1 MKHLVLVFAV
11 LISGLSFSQID
22 DNWEDVSEKLPGY
35 VITNKGE
42 KIEGYLKRFL
52 KIKSQRK
59 VKFFKTLDDKPV
71 VYGPKDLKAYK
82 IENDYYESHPYEGL
96 SGKTK
101 VFLLRTVEGKIDLFD
116 YYIRVEDDQGKE
128 LVLSNDGNKEISLDF
143 DGTKIQT
150 EILAVK
156 DDKKGKKYLKFAS
169 SKVIFSFK
177 GVMSKY
183 VADFPELAKKIKSKE
198 KGYRILAILKIVNEY
213 NAHFAE

>member
-1 MKHLVLVFAV
+1 MKHLVLVFTV
-11 LISGLSFSQID
+11 LISGLGFSQID

-59 VKFFKTLDDKPV
+59 VKFFKTLDSKPV

-82 IENDYYESHPYEGL
+82 IENDDYETHPYEGL

-101 VFLLRTVEGKIDLFD
+101 VFLLRTVDGKISLFD

-128 LVLSNDGNKEISLDF
+128 MTLSKKGNTEVSLDF

-156 DDKKGKKYLKFAS
+156 DEKKGKKYLKFAS

-183 VADFPELAKKIKSKE
+183 VSDYPELAKKIKNKD

-213 NAHFAE
+213 NAHFTH

>member
-1 MKHLVLVFAV
+1 MKQIVLVIAV
-11 LISGLSFSQID
+11 LISSLGFSQID

-71 VYGPKDLKAYK
+71 VYDPKDLKAYK
-82 IENDYYESHPYEGL
+82 IENDYYETHPYEGL
-96 SGKTK
+96 SGKTE
-101 VFLLRTVEGKIDLFD
+101 VFLLRTVVGKIDLFD
-116 YYIRVEDDQGKE
+116 YYIRVEDDKGAE
-128 LVLSNDGNKEISLDF
+128 MTLSQKGNTEISLDF

-156 DDKKGKKYLKFAS
+156 DGDDYLKFAS
-169 SKVIFSFK
+169 QKVIFSFK
-177 GVMSKY
+177 NVMSKY
-183 VADFPELAKKIKSKE
+183 VSDYPELAKKIKDKE
-198 KGYRILAILKIVNEY
+198 KGYRILSILNIVNEY
-213 NAHFAE
+213 NQHFTH

>member
-11 LISGLSFSQID
+11 LISSLGFSQID
-22 DNWEDVSEKLPGY
+22 DNWEDASEKLPGY

-59 VKFFKTLDDKPV
+59 VKFFKTLDDKPI

-82 IENDYYESHPYEGL
+82 IENDHYESHAYEGL
-96 SGKTK
+96 SRKTK
-101 VFLLRTVEGKIDLFD
+101 VFLLRTVEGKINLFD
-116 YYIRVEDDQGKE
+116 YYIRVEDDKGAE
-128 LVLSNDGNKEISLDF
+128 MTLSKKGNTEVSLDF
-143 DGTKIQT
+143 DGTKVQT

-156 DDKKGKKYLKFAS
+156 DGKKYLKFAS
-169 SKVIFSFK
+169 SKLIFSFK

-183 VADFPELAKKIKSKE
+183 VSDYPELAKKIKNKE
-198 KGYRILAILKIVNEY
+198 KGYKIMGILKIVNEY
-213 NAHFAE
+213 NEHFTH

>member
-1 MKHLVLVFAV
+1 MRYLLFTLA
-11 LISGLSFSQID
+11 LLFSVVTNAQID

-35 VITNKGE
+35 IITNKGE

-71 VYGPKDLKAYK
+71 VYKPRDLKAYK
-82 IENDYYESHPYEGL
+82 IENDYYETHPYEGL

-116 YYIRVEDDQGKE
+116 YYIRVEDDKGRE
-128 LVLSNDGNKEISLDF
+128 LTLSKKGNKEVILDF

-150 EILAVK
+150 EVLAVK
-156 DDKKGKKYLKFAS
+156 DGKNYLKFAS
-169 SKVIFSFK
+169 TKLVFSFK
-177 GVMSKY
+177 NVMSKY
-183 VADFPELAKKIKSKE
+183 VSDYPELAKKIKKKE
-198 KGYRILAILKIVNEY
+198 KGYRILGILKIVNEY
-213 NAHFAE
+213 NEHFAK

>member
-1 MKHLVLVFAV
+1 MKHLVLVLAV
-11 LISGLSFSQID
+11 LVSGLGFSQID

-35 VITNKGE
+35 VITNNGE

-71 VYGPKDLKAYK
+71 VYDPKDLKAYK
-82 IENDYYESHPYEGL
+82 IENDYYETHPYEGL
-96 SGKTK
+96 NGKTK
-101 VFLLRTVEGKIDLFD
+101 VFLLRTVEGKINLFD
-116 YYIRVEDDQGKE
+116 YYIRVEDDKGRELTLSKE
-128 LVLSNDGNKEISLDF
+128 GNKEISLDF

-156 DDKKGKKYLKFAS
+156 DGKEYLKFTS
-169 SKVIFSFK
+169 PKLMFSFK

-183 VADFPELAKKIKSKE
+183 VSDYPELAKKIKNKE
-198 KGYRILAILKIVNEY
+198 KGYRILGILKIVNEY
-213 NAHFAE
+213 NEHFIH

>member
-1 MKHLVLVFAV
+1 MKHLVLVFTV
-11 LISGLSFSQID
+11 LISGLCFSQID

-82 IENDYYESHPYEGL
+82 IENDYYESHPYEGM

-101 VFLLRTVEGKIDLFD
+101 VFLLRTIEGKINLFD
-116 YYIRVEDDQGKE
+116 YYISVEDNKGNEMTISKQG
-128 LVLSNDGNKEISLDF
+128 NTEISLDF
-143 DGTKIQT
+143 DGTKIET
-150 EILAVK
+150 EVLAVK
-156 DDKKGKKYLKFAS
+156 DGKEYLKFAS
-169 SKVIFSFK
+169 TKLMFSFK
-177 GVMSKY
+177 KVMSNY
-183 VADFPELAKKIKSKE
+183 VSDFPELAKKIKNKE
-198 KGYRILAILKIVNEY
+198 KGYKLLNILKIVNEY
-213 NAHFAE
+213 NAHFVN

>member
-1 MKHLVLVFAV
+1 MKHLVLVFTV
-11 LISGLSFSQID
+11 LISSIGFSQID

-82 IENDYYESHPYEGL
+82 IENDYYETHPYEGL

-101 VFLLRTVEGKIDLFD
+101 VFLLRTVEGKISLFD
-116 YYIRVEDDQGKE
+116 YYIRVEDDRGAE
-128 LVLSNDGNKEISLDF
+128 MTLSKKGNTEISLDF
-143 DGTKIQT
+143 DGSKIQT

-156 DDKKGKKYLKFAS
+156 EGKDYLKFAS
-169 SKVIFSFK
+169 QKVIFSFK
-177 GVMSKY
+177 NVMSKY
-183 VADFPELAKKIKSKE
+183 VSDYPELAKKIKGKE

-213 NAHFAE
+213 NEHFTH

>member
-1 MKHLVLVFAV
+1 MKHLVLVFTV
-11 LISGLSFSQID
+11 LISSLGFSQID

-82 IENDYYESHPYEGL
+82 IENDYYETHPYEGL

-101 VFLLRTVEGKIDLFD
+101 VFLLRTVEGKIALFD
-116 YYIRVEDDQGKE
+116 YYIRVEDDRGAE
-128 LVLSNDGNKEISLDF
+128 MTLSKKGNTEISLDF
-143 DGTKIQT
+143 DGSKIQT

-156 DDKKGKKYLKFAS
+156 EGKDYLKFAS
-169 SKVIFSFK
+169 QKVIFSFK
-177 GVMSKY
+177 NVMSKY
-183 VADFPELAKKIKSKE
+183 VSDYPELAKKIKGKE

-213 NAHFAE
+213 NEHFTH

>member
-35 VITNKGE
+35 IITNKGE

-101 VFLLRTVEGKIDLFD
+101 VFLLRTVEGKISLFD

-128 LVLSNDGNKEISLDF
+128 LTLSKNGNTEISLDF

-156 DDKKGKKYLKFAS
+156 DEGKGKKYLKFAS

-183 VADFPELAKKIKSKE
+183 VSDFPELAKKIKNKE

-213 NAHFAE
+213 NAHFAQ